1 MRSGIIVKNI
11 LETPFSNVIL
21 IIKSVRPVLAA
32 DQTWEESKSPW
43 AMEKKDML
51 LKKKTKCLSNSAD
64 QTALGQ
70 AVFKNIAQWE
80 KAK

>member
-32 DQTWEESKSPW
+32 DQTWEESKSP
-43 AMEKKDML
+43 
-51 LKKKTKCLSNSAD
+51 
-64 QTALGQ
+64 
-70 AVFKNIAQWE
+70 
-80 KAK
+80 